1 MAHQQ
6 NLSTSDSRPATAMSS
21 DAKSA
26 AGAKS
31 ARARTLKIIGSGVVV
46 LGALAYLMYATVASG
61 AEYYKHVDEVVA
73 NPQAWAGKRLQ
84 LHGFARDLKRSGTR
98 DFAFD
103 VEWNGKRIAATYSG
117 IVPDTFKEGAEVVV
131 KGRLQSDNHLASTEV
146 VAKCPSKYEAAP
158 PGATH
163 PADIPK

>member
-1 MAHQQ
+1 MTQQ
-6 NLSTSDSRPATAMSS
+6 QSSSAPAAQSHGRPTRS
-21 DAKSA
+21 
-26 AGAKS
+26 
-31 ARARTLKIIGSGVVV
+31 RTLKIVGSTAVV
-46 LGALAYLMYATVASG
+46 LGALGYLFYATVAAG

-84 LHGFARDLKRSGTR
+84 LHGFARDVQRSGTR

-103 VEWNGKRIAATYSG
+103 VEWNGKRIGATYAG

-131 KGRLQSDNHLASTEV
+131 KGRLQSDSHLASTEI

-158 PGATH
+158 PGVTH